1 MRNQHFPLGKDTFFQ
16 CKFYTFTNDK
26 TAILKQ
32 DICMNQ
38 IKEALGTRSINQTEL
53 ANRHGMT
60 LICVCLEQST
70 ASYSCFVSDCR
81 YSECGCQRFAH
92 IKSNQ

>member
-1 MRNQHFPLGKDTFFQ
+1 MRNQHFPLGKGTFFQ

-60 LICVCLEQST
+60 LMCMPRT
-70 ASYSCFVSDCR
+70 KYSLIFLFCIGLQVF
-81 YSECGCQRFAH
+81 
-92 IKSNQ
+92 